1 MFCNNSSILNIIFFI
16 KTLIS
21 IAGIIV
27 PVLMIILMVIDAL
40 KAVSG
45 NYQTV
50 DKSLKASFQRILF
63 ASLFFFIPLFVNLF
77 IGIIA
82 STTGFNKDNFI
93 TCLADANYSNIEYQK
108 NREAALKAALKEEK
122 KRDYERH
129 QDMMASIKK
138 SRSEIEKQTAK
149 ELALREETRRNR
161 LARENALGEAKPD
174 RPLNGEESSF
184 NPSEKVEGNAQSY
197 RDIVYDPSDV
207 TKVSNIR
214 SDQLAKLIKA
224 NPKLG
229 KLLPY
234 VDGLVTMENKY
245 KVNIFFLM
253 GIQIQESG
261 WYNSKLA
268 RVCNNFGGIK
278 KAGGSPCSVAPAFR
292 YFSTP
297 TAFFEYQANLLGTK
311 YLTPGASYYKGKSIK
326 AVNQSYCP
334 VSDGGC
340 SVWTQKVNKI
350 ASLLFNDLR
359 RVL

>member
-1 MFCNNSSILNIIFFI
+1 MFCNNSSILNVIFLI
-16 KTLIS
+16 KTLLS

-27 PVLMIILMVIDAL
+27 PILLIILMVIDAL

-50 DKSLKASFQRILF
+50 DKSVKDSFERLIF
-63 ASLFFFIPLFVNLF
+63 ASLFFFVPLFVNLF

-82 STTGFNKDNFI
+82 NTTGFNKDNFV
-93 TCLADANYSNIEYQK
+93 TCLADANYSNIKYQK
-108 NREAALKAALKEEK
+108 TREEALKAAAKEERARDI
-122 KRDYERH
+122 KRH
-129 QDMMASIKK
+129 KDMMTSINNA
-138 SRSEIEKQTAK
+138 RSEIEKQTAS
-149 ELALREETRRNR
+149 EIALREKRRKER
-161 LARENALGEAKPD
+161 IERENALGTAKPD
-174 RPLNGEESSF
+174 RPLTGEESSF
-184 NPSEKVEGNAQSY
+184 NPSEKIEGNAQSY
-197 RDIVYDPSDV
+197 RDIIYDPGDV
-207 TKVSNIR
+207 SKVSNIR

-224 NPKLG
+224 NGKLG

-268 RVCNNFGGIK
+268 RSCNNFGGIK
-278 KAGGSPCSVAPAFR
+278 RAGASPCSIAPNFR

-311 YLTPGASYYKGKSIK
+311 YLTPGAPFYKGKSIK

-334 VSDGGC
+334 LNDGGC
-340 SVWTQKVNKI
+340 SKWAGAVNKI
-350 ASLLFNDLR
+350 ASGLFNDLR